1 MARRKKTLRGTYDQ
15 WLEAHPA
22 AANAIVGCSVAAAL
36 IAVFVFVTFSG
47 FGGSAEFIYNQF

>member
-1 MARRKKTLRGTYDQ
+1 MARRKKTLRGMYDQ

-22 AANAIVGCSVAAAL
+22 AANAIVGCSAAAAL